1 MNVDQHPIVMACR
14 QNIRNLE
21 EHLKAVQEQLD
32 HEKWKNELLVKE
44 RDQWARVAH
53 REAADASKGGQ
64 A

>member
-1 MNVDQHPIVMACR
+1 MACR